1 MHKGYHFSMASE
13 LLSHYESRVE
23 CYIDIGRA
31 QKDAA
36 KKVIKEKILSG
47 KWVIDGDGTE
57 SEWFPQLKKHVF
69 ISHSHKD
76 EAAALFLAGL
86 LKDRLGIDAFVDSAA
101 WGCYRELAERLYEAA
116 RGPYMSLSSSQKDLL
131 RSSATEHAHCML
143 SKSLIQMMDR
153 CECMFFLNTKASV
166 GLNNIGTSDYSTFSP
181 WIYTEIEASRV
192 LRRYKYQRFFAKA
205 ANESLRSFARGET
218 VRVQVSYPLN
228 LEHLDKLSPKR
239 FFQWV
244 ANAEEKKR
252 HLADDQYRPYK
263 LLDELY
269 ANTEKVSP
277 AWLSSV
283 GD

>member
-1 MHKGYHFSMASE
+1 MYKGYHFPLANE
-13 LLSHYESRVE
+13 LLSHYLLRAEEYKR
-23 CYIDIGRA
+23 IGMDQKDKA
-31 QKDAA
+31 QK
-36 KKVIKEKILSG
+36 VIQEKILSG
-47 KWVIDGDGTE
+47 KWVIDGEGTE

-76 EAAALFLAGL
+76 EDIALLVAGV

-116 RGPYMSLSSSQKDLL
+116 SGRYISLSSSQKDLL

-153 CECMFFLNTKASV
+153 CECMLFLGTKASV

-192 LRRYKYQRFFAKA
+192 LRRRKYQRSFVKA
-205 ANESLRSFARGET
+205 ANESLRSVAMDEAP
-218 VRVQVSYPLN
+218 RVEVVYPLN
-228 LEHLDKLSPKR
+228 LEHLGKLSPQTLL
-239 FFQWV
+239 QWV
-244 ANAEEKKR
+244 TKAEEIKR
-252 HLADDQYRPYK
+252 RLVDDQYRPYK

-269 ANTEKVSP
+269 ASTDRRPV
-277 AWLSSV
+277 LH
-283 GD
+283 G

>member
-1 MHKGYHFSMASE
+1 MYKGYHFPLANE
-13 LLSHYESRVE
+13 LLSRYAHRLEVYEQ
-23 CYIDIGRA
+23 IGRDQKDKA
-31 QKDAA
+31 QK
-36 KKVIKEKILSG
+36 VIQEKILSG
-47 KWVIDGDGTE
+47 KWVIDGEGTE

-76 EAAALFLAGL
+76 EGIALLVAGV

-101 WGCYRELAERLYEAA
+101 WGCYRELAECLYEAT
-116 RGPYMSLSSSQKDLL
+116 RVRYISLSFPQKDLL
-131 RSSATEHAHCML
+131 RSSAAEHAHCML

-153 CECMFFLNTKASV
+153 CECMFFLNTKSSV
-166 GLNNIGTSDYSTFSP
+166 GFNNIGTSDYSTFSP

-205 ANESLRSFARGET
+205 ANENQRSFARGET

-228 LEHLDKLSPKR
+228 LEHLDKLSPQR

-244 ANAEEKKR
+244 ANAEGKKK

-269 ANTEKVSP
+269 ANTERR
-277 AWLSSV
+277 SV
-283 GD
+283 LHG